1 MGIARFVKVFSV
13 FAMSVL
19 VRCANV
25 DMSTRLRPPMIMMS
39 VFKMSKIVVGRV
51 MNVVV
56 FLGMVVIM
64 LTAVVVRGFF
74 VRLVA
79 VRNAG
84 AFILLVSASHGAL
97 DRCGSFDAVFCKP
110 LSVKLQKKLQDHS
123 PSHLS
128 SSLHCSMAPSSAS
141 GSNAA
146 QLV

>member
-25 DMSTRLRPPMIMMS
+25 NMSTRLRPPMIMMS
-39 VFKMSKIVVGRV
+39 VFMMGKIVVGRV
-51 MNVVV
+51 MI
-56 FLGMVVIM
+56 VIM
-64 LTAVVVRGFF
+64 ITAVVVRGFF
-74 VRLVA
+74 VQLVA

-84 AFILLVSASHGAL
+84 ALILLISASHGAL

-110 LSVKLQKKLQDHS
+110 LSAKLQKELRDHS